1 MNTFLTRKVAMKHS
15 RELALILIV
24 AMLLG
29 ASSSLYALYQ
39 AHAGNAALESV
50 PSVSPLVA
58 RSSVIGDAA
67 PSMRLSLSINL
78 SLRNTAELASYLQ
91 AEYTPGSSL
100 YHRYLSPAQFAALYG
115 PTAQDVQQVAGFL
128 RSQGFTVTHAGA
140 GQQVIDFTG
149 TVAQAQQA
157 FGVQIHTYRAGS
169 GRLFYANSSSPR
181 VPFMLRPL
189 IVNINGLNNAVTY
202 THPPLPTHS
211 LPEPARSPHTIACL
225 GPGSNSLLYLLPS
238 QFASAYNYTGAYN
251 AGLHG
256 EGQSVALFE
265 LDGYSGSDISDFQS
279 CYDKNSST
287 HISNTI
293 IDGGVSPPQGGALE
307 VELDMEVVLSMLN
320 GLTNLLVYQAPN
332 TSTGY
337 DDEWNRIVQDDIP
350 VVSTSWGLCEPEMS
364 ATDVQ
369 AENSFFLQA
378 DAQGQSIVAAA
389 GDDGAFDCGDG
400 NLAVDDPASNPNI
413 TGVGGTHL
421 VINSNNSYNSES
433 VWFGT
438 PSSSNGGGGGVSEL
452 WTMPSYQSGP
462 GVISSYSS
470 GSPCSAPSGYC
481 REVPDVSLNADPD
494 VAYVVYCTVTAAQCD
509 PSAPFVAVGGTSA
522 AAPMW
527 AAIVALADE
536 YQLHHNGTNLG
547 FLNPLLY
554 AFLRSASYSA
564 VFHDVTS
571 GTNLYYPA
579 TSGYDMAS
587 GIGTANAFGFITNA
601 SSTPTSPNVP
611 GSTTWYLAEG
621 HVGNHFQ
628 EYLTL
633 EDPSASS
640 SAHVTINYLLRGKP
654 SFSQSV
660 TLSPSTRTTIT
671 VNSVLNVA
679 TNASAG
685 QDVSLY
691 ITSDIPIVAE
701 RPIYFTYMGNTPGG
715 SDIVGQTAPGQ
726 HFFFANGETL
736 AGYGTWIT
744 ALNPIGQPTATVTVS
759 YYSGGA
765 LIGQSS
771 MTIPGGQR
779 NTLMANNTLP
789 PGKQFYIQ
797 VDSTQPIVV
806 ERPMYFR
813 TTISGISGTVAGGS
827 SVPGVSPTTNWYYAS
842 GGTGLA
848 NAPSQENLIIANP
861 DANNSGT
868 AASVTITY
876 ALSNGTTHTVT
887 VSVPAKS
894 QRIENVNADIGQ
906 SALVAMHVSSTNGIA
921 IVTERQQFFAN
932 SALVPTPTGVEEVG
946 ESTSTNSLPAV
957 YSFAEGHVGNSFSEF
972 ITLFNPN
979 SSPITVAITYFVTRG
994 SSHFLSQ
1001 QEVPLNPMGVAQ
1013 VSSNTLL
1020 NVPASSS
1027 GAVPEDTSLVV
1038 QSLPSNGHTLPII
1051 AGRVLDFNYMNTTPG
1066 CTSVVGY
1073 SG

>member
-1 MNTFLTRKVAMKHS
+1 MKRS
-15 RELALILIV
+15 RWLALIPILT
-24 AMLLG
+24 MLL
-29 ASSSLYALYQ
+29 SVSISLYALYQ
-39 AHAGNAALESV
+39 ARASDAALESV
-50 PSVSPLVA
+50 PSVSPLIA

-78 SLRNTAELASYLQ
+78 SLRNTTDLANYLQ

-100 YHRYLSPAQFAALYG
+100 YHRYLSAAEFAALYG
-115 PTAQDVQQVAGFL
+115 PTAQDVQQVASFL
-128 RSQGFTVTHAGA
+128 RSQGFTVTRAVA

-149 TVAQAQQA
+149 TVSQAQQA
-157 FGVQIHTYRAGS
+157 FGVQIHTYRAGN
-169 GRLFYANSSSPR
+169 GRLFYANGSSPR
-181 VPFMLRPL
+181 MPLMLRPL
-189 IVNINGLNNAVTY
+189 VVNINGLNNATVY
-202 THPPLPTHS
+202 AHPPLGAHS
-211 LPEPARSPHTIACL
+211 LDAPAHAPLAGARSIACP
-225 GPGSNSLLYLLPS
+225 GPGSNSLEYLLPS

-265 LDGYSGSDISDFQS
+265 LDGYSAGDISAFQS
-279 CYDKNSST
+279 CYDTNSPT
-287 HISNTI
+287 RINNVL
-293 IDGGVSPPQGGALE
+293 IDGGVSPPQGGAIE
-307 VELDMEVVLSMLN
+307 VELDMEVVLSELN
-320 GLTNLLVYQAPN
+320 GLSNLFVYQAPN

-337 DDEWNRIVQDDIP
+337 DDEWNQIIQDDIP

-364 ATDVQ
+364 AADVQ

-389 GDDGAFDCGDG
+389 GDDGAYDCGDG
-400 NLAVDDPASNPNI
+400 TLAVDDPASNPNI
-413 TGVGGTHL
+413 TGAGGTHL
-421 VINSNNSYNSES
+421 VINSNNGYNSES
-433 VWFGT
+433 VWSGT
-438 PSSSNGGGGGVSEL
+438 PSSTNGGGGGVSEL

-462 GVISSYSS
+462 GVINNTYSS
-470 GSPCSAPSGYC
+470 GSPCSATSGYC

-494 VAYVVYCTVTAAQCD
+494 VGYVVYCTVTAAQCD

-536 YQLHHNGTNLG
+536 YELHHNGTNLG
-547 FLNPLLY
+547 FLNPMLY
-554 AFLRSASYSA
+554 TLLRSSSYSA
-564 VFHDVTS
+564 AFHDVTG

-587 GIGTANAFGFITNA
+587 GIGTANAYGFITSA
-601 SSTPTSPNVP
+601 SSTPASPNVP
-611 GSTTWYLAEG
+611 GSRTWYLAEG
-621 HVGNHFQ
+621 HVGNNFQ

-640 SAHVTINYLLRGKP
+640 YAHVTVNYLLRGKP

-660 TLSPSTRTTIT
+660 TLSPSTRTTIN
-671 VNSVLNVA
+671 VNGALNVA

-701 RPIYFTYMGNTPGG
+701 RPIYFTYKGDVPGG
-715 SDIVGQTAPGQ
+715 SDIVGQTTPGQ
-726 HFFFANGETL
+726 HFIFANGETL
-736 AGYGTWIT
+736 TGYETWIT

-789 PGKQFYIQ
+789 AGKQFYIQ

-806 ERPMYFR
+806 ERPMYGR
-813 TTISGISGTVAGGS
+813 ATVAGISGTVTGGS
-827 SVPGVSPTTNWYYAS
+827 SVQGVTPATDWYYAS
-842 GGTGLA
+842 GGTGLGSA
-848 NAPSQENLIIANP
+848 ASQENLVIANP

-876 ALSNGTTHTVT
+876 ALSNGITQNVT
-887 VSVPAKS
+887 VAVPAKS
-894 QRIENVNADIGQ
+894 QVIRNVNSDVGQ
-906 SALVAMHVSSTNGIA
+906 VALVAMHVSSTNGIA
-921 IVTERQQFFAN
+921 IVTERQQFFSN

-946 ESTSTNSLPAV
+946 QSTSTNSLPTV
-957 YSFAEGHVGNSFSEF
+957 YSFAEGHLGNSFSEF

-979 SSPITVAITYFVTRG
+979 NSPITVAITYFVTRG
-994 SSHFLSQ
+994 SSHFISQ
-1001 QEVPLNPMGVAQ
+1001 QEVSLGAMGVAQ
-1013 VSSNTLL
+1013 ATSNTFL

-1027 GAVPEDTSLVV
+1027 GAVPEDTSIVV
-1038 QSLPSNGHTLPII
+1038 QSLPSNGQTLPLI